1 MLGGSAASAA
11 ASASTMT
18 VSSQGIGTPSGIS
31 GSGPAGGEPP
41 MGEGTAREMAR
52 LSNSATCAASSASSM
67 PGSSSPDFNARPVN
81 PNTKSSTRRH
91 RKKRMFSLQVVFSPQ
106 GTLRIWVSA
115 CVKKGRVVRR
125 RLARRA
131 THQEIHHVHGEHPAV
146 VGVRLGREVGEA
158 DDLPRATCMNAGASR
173 CSHSIRLQLKV
184 VEELAEI
191 ILRSG

>member
-1 MLGGSAASAA
+1 
-11 ASASTMT
+11 
-18 VSSQGIGTPSGIS
+18 
-31 GSGPAGGEPP
+31 

-146 VGVRLGREVGEA
+146 VGVRLGREVGEG
-158 DDLPRATCMNAGASR
+158 DDLPLISIDGSACGCA
-173 CSHSIRLQLKV
+173 HSLCLQRKV

-191 ILRSG
+191 PLRRGGGQRGSYV